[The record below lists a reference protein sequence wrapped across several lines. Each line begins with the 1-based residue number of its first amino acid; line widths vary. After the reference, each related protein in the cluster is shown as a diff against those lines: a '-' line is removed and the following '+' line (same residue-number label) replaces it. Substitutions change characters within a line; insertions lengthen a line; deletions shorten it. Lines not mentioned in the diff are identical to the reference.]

1 VRRGERADFSADTR
15 QSGIVRES
23 DIRGLDG
30 EFKERFDLRE
40 TGRRV
45 QHEIS
50 EPKFVQF
57 ETSSGGN
64 GR

>member
-1 VRRGERADFSADTR
+1 MRRGERADFSADTK
-15 QSGIVRES
+15 QSGTVRES

-30 EFKERFDLRE
+30 EFEERFDLRE
-40 TGRRV
+40 TGGGV

-57 ETSSGGN
+57 EAS
-64 GR
+64 